1 MQVLLWLEN
10 LISSQRLLVDLEDA
24 SNRISTL
31 VNAIKSHVQMD
42 RTNEMQLTNIHQD
55 IDTTLTLLG
64 HKLREKNISVIKNYC
79 DDLRDIPAFV
89 GELNQVWTNI
99 IDNAIFALDK
109 NGEIKIETTC
119 SNKEV
124 VVRII
129 DNGNGIPKDIITRIF
144 DPFFTTKKVGQGTGI
159 GLDLVSRIIKRHEG
173 EIKVNSEPG
182 RTEFIVCLPFNITET
197 KNQ

>member
-1 MQVLLWLEN
+1 
-10 LISSQRLLVDLEDA
+10 
-24 SNRISTL
+24 
-31 VNAIKSHVQMD
+31 MD